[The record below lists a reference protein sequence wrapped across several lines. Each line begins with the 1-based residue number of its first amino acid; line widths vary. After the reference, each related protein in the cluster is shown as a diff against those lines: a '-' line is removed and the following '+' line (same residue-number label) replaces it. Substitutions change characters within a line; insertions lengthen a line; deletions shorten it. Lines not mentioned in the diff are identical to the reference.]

1 MQRSGIRGKAGGIV
15 STRITLAL
23 HPGYVCLCF
32 RRSRVGGNP
41 VKSSL
46 RIPAF
51 TGITNKLEFPLH
63 HLDYCVT
70 VVTHLE
76 WVWVMNRLSRCAAFV
91 VLLALPALAFARS
104 PLIYHQVA
112 NLPAHPGGAVR
123 LVLSSH
129 DVVVKIRSGDTVT
142 VTTDIWAATDSRKEK
157 SRIIERYA
165 PKVSA
170 SGDDVVVRSLRHRG
184 WNSGFD
190 WGEGPQARVTVV
202 MPPAMAL
209 DYRLGSGD
217 FHFDN
222 VGATTA
228 IKGESG
234 SGDVFVVSASK
245 RLDLRAGS
253 GDMNAKIDNGS
264 AVAALQTGSGDI
276 HFAGTTGT
284 LNLEA
289 GSGDITVSGGTA
301 KSISITTGSGD
312 VVTHWLKLAAGAMI
326 NDSAGSGDVVMYF
339 PAGTVIGGR
348 ISTGSGDVDTD
359 FPATIH
365 GRHHTY
371 TLAGGTGAVQVNLDT
386 GSGDV
391 ALRKD
396 D

>member
-1 MQRSGIRGKAGGIV
+1 
-15 STRITLAL
+15 
-23 HPGYVCLCF
+23 
-32 RRSRVGGNP
+32 
-41 VKSSL
+41 
-46 RIPAF
+46 
-51 TGITNKLEFPLH
+51 
-63 HLDYCVT
+63 
-70 VVTHLE
+70 
-76 WVWVMNRLSRCAAFV
+76 MNRLPRYAAFV
-91 VLLALPALAFARS
+91 ILLALPALAFARP
-104 PLIYHQVA
+104 PLIYHQVT
-112 NLPAHPGGAVR
+112 NLSAHADGAVR

-129 DVVVKIRSGDTVT
+129 DVVVRIRPGDTVT

-157 SRIIERYA
+157 SRIVERYA

-170 SGDDVVVRSLRHRG
+170 SGDDVVVHSPRHRG
-184 WNSGFD
+184 WHFSFD

-217 FHFDN
+217 FRFDN
-222 VGATTA
+222 AGATTS

-245 RLDLRAGS
+245 QLDLRAGS
-253 GDMNAKIDNGS
+253 GDMNAKIANGS
-264 AVAALQTGSGDI
+264 AVTALHTGSGDI
-276 HFAGTTGT
+276 HFTGLT
-284 LNLEA
+284 GALNLEA
-289 GSGDITVSGGTA
+289 GSGDITVNDGVA
-301 KSISITTGSGD
+301 KSASITTGSGD
-312 VVTHWLKLAAGAMI
+312 VVTHWLKLAAGAAI
-326 NDSAGSGDVVMYF
+326 DGSAGSGDVVMYF

-365 GRHHTY
+365 GSHHTY

-391 ALRKD
+391 ALHKD